1 MSKFYIILFSLFWVF
16 ISWNWY
22 TCGIKGFCKDKSVVS
37 ESKKVIERGSADTEK
52 DIVVGFAE
60 KKQPIEVSKKEVETK
75 KDSAKVKKDMN
86 VDVALNKKCSSY
98 LKDYLK
104 FGGDNDKE
112 QVLKLKR
119 FLNEVEGNNLDS
131 NSDFDL
137 ETLQAVKKFQKKYK
151 DDVLVGP
158 WGISNPTGMVF
169 KSTRAKINSLY
180 CAGKYDF

>member
-22 TCGIKGFCKDKSVVS
+22 TCGIKGFCKGNSMIS
-37 ESKKVIERGSADTEK
+37 ESQKVTEKEDADTK
-52 DIVVGFAE
+52 NFGFTE
-60 KKQPIEVSKKEVETK
+60 KKQSQSEVSKKESEPK
-75 KDSAKVKKDMN
+75 KDSVDVAEDNN
-86 VDVALNKKCSSY
+86 VDVTLKSKTCSPY

-104 FGGDNDKE
+104 FGGNNDKN

-119 FLNEVEGNNLDS
+119 FLNEVEGNNLDL

-137 ETLQAVKKFQKKYK
+137 ETLQAVKEFQKKYK